1 MVSVLLSF
9 VHLCI
14 SHGPQAAC
22 KCRSVTVRNDPML
35 LRLVRMCCKSRRT
48 KPNGSRYKGKVMF
61 FVCENE
67 REIMCVQVC
76 MHVLLHTSS
85 RESRFFTWCAASCV
99 SVFKQCFSFL
109 RVCKWQKKSLNQW
122 LYLNKKYL
130 ENCFIRYG
138 KKCGKEV
145 WEFRDFSAVKSLVS
159 VFVSAFKYLK

>member
-1 MVSVLLSF
+1 MVSVLLLF

-61 FVCENE
+61 FVCESE

-99 SVFKQCFSFL
+99 SVFKQCFFFL
-109 RVCKWQKKSLNQW
+109 RVCKWQKKIIEPMIVFKQEISWKLFYSLW
-122 LYLNKKYL
+122 
-130 ENCFIRYG
+130 
-138 KKCGKEV
+138 KEV
-145 WEFRDFSAVKSLVS
+145 WKGGVRNRRFFWR
-159 VFVSAFKYLK
+159 